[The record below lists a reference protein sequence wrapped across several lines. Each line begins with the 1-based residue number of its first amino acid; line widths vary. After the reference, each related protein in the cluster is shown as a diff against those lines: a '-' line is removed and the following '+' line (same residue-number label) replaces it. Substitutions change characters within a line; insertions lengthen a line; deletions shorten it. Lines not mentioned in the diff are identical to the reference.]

1 MQLHLGV
8 RRLLTR
14 PTSLRRTL
22 VLGLALPI
30 PTNTGVCTMKNAAST
45 LTAVIVLLGASATAA
60 HAQSDPGARY
70 VRLALA
76 LDVATDGGYVFA
88 YLGPAEDREEAEAA
102 GLSID
107 QIADETRTL
116 IADIDGIEASGV
128 EADRLAALRLQLTAM
143 LARIDVLQGEPMRFD
158 EEALRIFGVRPPRY
172 SATEA
177 DSALQ
182 AMDRLLPGEGP
193 LAVRAAE
200 FQSRLSIPMERQE
213 AVFRAAIAACRART
227 AEHIEVPRREA
238 LELVFV
244 DDLPAS
250 GRYDYLGDYRGRVT
264 VNRRSASMDN
274 VIHLACHE
282 AYPGHHLQAILIE
295 DRHGARE
302 WPELQVSALFGPASV
317 ISEGLGQHA
326 VDLAMTDAEKLRL
339 YRDELFPLAG
349 LNPGDA
355 ERMVAL
361 LQARE
366 ALVPYATI
374 EISRA
379 YLDGDIGREEAI
391 DMLSK
396 YGLQPREQ
404 MAGMFGFVDAFR
416 TYVVTYSL
424 GHDLVRDRVNSAG
437 EHPTVRWAAFRDLA
451 TALVTPELM
460 RLEADR

>member
-1 MQLHLGV
+1 
-8 RRLLTR
+8 
-14 PTSLRRTL
+14 
-22 VLGLALPI
+22 
-30 PTNTGVCTMKNAAST
+30 
-45 LTAVIVLLGASATAA
+45 
-60 HAQSDPGARY
+60 
-70 VRLALA
+70 
-76 LDVATDGGYVFA
+76 
-88 YLGPAEDREEAEAA
+88 
-102 GLSID
+102 
-107 QIADETRTL
+107 
-116 IADIDGIEASGV
+116 
-128 EADRLAALRLQLTAM
+128 
-143 LARIDVLQGEPMRFD
+143 
-158 EEALRIFGVRPPRY
+158 
-172 SATEA
+172 
-177 DSALQ
+177 
-182 AMDRLLPGEGP
+182 
-193 LAVRAAE
+193 
-200 FQSRLSIPMERQE
+200 
-213 AVFRAAIAACRART
+213 
-227 AEHIEVPRREA
+227 
-238 LELVFV
+238 
-244 DDLPAS
+244 
-250 GRYDYLGDYRGRVT
+250 
-264 VNRRSASMDN
+264 
-274 VIHLACHE
+274 
-282 AYPGHHLQAILIE
+282 
-295 DRHGARE
+295 
-302 WPELQVSALFGPASV
+302 
-317 ISEGLGQHA
+317 
-326 VDLAMTDAEKLRL
+326 MTDAEKLRL